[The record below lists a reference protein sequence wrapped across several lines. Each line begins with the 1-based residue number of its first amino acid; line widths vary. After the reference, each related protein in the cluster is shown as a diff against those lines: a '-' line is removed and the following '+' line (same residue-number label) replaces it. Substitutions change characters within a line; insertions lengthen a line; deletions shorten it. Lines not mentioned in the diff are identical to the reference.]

1 MRACLRLVPLLLAIA
16 VAPLARGAA
25 DFPQKP
31 IRMVVPL
38 APGGGS
44 DIVGRLVATALAD
57 HWRKPVVVDNRP
69 GGGSVVGTGIVAKA
83 PADGYTVLVSSSS
96 FAISPA
102 LYKDLQYDAR
112 RDFAPVTLLASQP
125 SLLVVHPGVPARTLK
140 ELLALVN
147 SKPGQLSYASAGVGS
162 ATHLGSELLLHA
174 GKLQVQHIP
183 YKSAGQA
190 TTAVLSGE
198 AQLLLTNMA
207 SVLPYVGS
215 GKLRALG
222 TSSLTRVALAPD
234 VPTLAEGGLA
244 GFEYATWYGMLAPA
258 ATPAA
263 VVSALHEANTRVLRD
278 GVARERLTGQGL
290 LIHAE
295 PPARF
300 ARYLDTELKRWQTV
314 IGAAGITAD

>member
-1 MRACLRLVPLLLAIA
+1 MRACLRLVTLL
-16 VAPLARGAA
+16 VAAACASHAYGAA
-25 DFPQKP
+25 DFPHKP

-44 DIVGRLVATALAD
+44 DIVGRLVATALAE

-140 ELLALVN
+140 DLLALAKA
-147 SKPGQLSYASAGVGS
+147 KPGQLSYASAGVGS

-174 GKLQVQHIP
+174 AKLQVQHIP

-207 SVLPYVGS
+207 SVLPYVGT

-222 TSSLTRVALAPD
+222 TSAPQRVALAPD

-258 ATPAA
+258 DTPPA
-263 VVSALHEANTRVLRD
+263 VVSALHEANARVLKE
-278 GVARERLTGQGL
+278 GLARERLVGQGL

-300 ARYLDTELKRWQTV
+300 ARYLDTEFKRWQTV
-314 IGAAGITAD
+314 IGTAGITAD